1 MAAAECK
8 VTGHRVGE
16 ETSTL
21 TQLFSPGHLRTYLGK
36 ESKFPWTS
44 PLAVSALPGSRCD
57 AVFGESPAIQGMLQ
71 EAGSDCHAHSGA
83 VWS

>member
-44 PLAVSALPGSRCD
+44 PLAVSALPGSQCD
-57 AVFGESPAIQGMLQ
+57 AVFGESPTK
-71 EAGSDCHAHSGA
+71 HPPGA
-83 VWS
+83 PGDAARGWI